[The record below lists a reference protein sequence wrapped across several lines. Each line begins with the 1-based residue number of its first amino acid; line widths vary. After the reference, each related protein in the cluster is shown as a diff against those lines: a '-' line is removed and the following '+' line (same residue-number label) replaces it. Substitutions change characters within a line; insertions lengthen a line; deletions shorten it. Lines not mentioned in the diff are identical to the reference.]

1 MTSRALNG
9 HPRVP
14 VIVGTIIWAVAGIV
28 MIAAHT
34 TLASHGVTWWIGAC
48 AIAVFCG
55 LMGLLY
61 LNHRDK
67 RESVRSRT

>member
-1 MTSRALNG
+1 M
-9 HPRVP
+9 P

-34 TLASHGVTWWIGAC
+34 TLASHRVTWWIGAC
-48 AIAVFCG
+48 AIAVLCG

-61 LNHRDK
+61 LNHRD
-67 RESVRSRT
+67 